1 MLESDDV
8 AVRLVIGGGEMTI
21 HGQFETMLSAIVD
34 DISHDEPPMATGSNQ
49 RPAHH
54 VRSSWLRC
62 IYNSSCD
69 LLVRSRC
76 DLSVRSLGAISA
88 SNFRAVRT
96 LRGLAAC
103 RRMAINR
110 DARCSRRV

>member
-69 LLVRSRC
+69 LLA
-76 DLSVRSLGAISA
+76 RSLGAISA

-110 DARCSRRV
+110 DARCSRRVCCR

>member
-76 DLSVRSLGAISA
+76 DLSVRSLGAISW
-88 SNFRAVRT
+88 RDLLVRSP
-96 LRGLAAC
+96 LRISVRSGPCAAL
-103 RRMAINR
+103 
-110 DARCSRRV
+110 RRVGGWR